1 MDSALIPTLSHVP
14 GPTDALGSGA
24 RGAEAPEGAVQTRA
38 VGWGRGMRPA
48 GWVLSAESRS
58 TSGSAEGPR
67 RRSAPLCKASPRAE
81 PREES
86 EGTAPHA
93 CACAE
98 VCSGLRRRPEGLG
111 GDRAT

>member
-1 MDSALIPTLSHVP
+1 M
-14 GPTDALGSGA
+14 
-24 RGAEAPEGAVQTRA
+24 QTRA

-98 VCSGLRRRPEGLG
+98 VCSGLRRWAEGLG

>member
-1 MDSALIPTLSHVP
+1 M
-14 GPTDALGSGA
+14 
-24 RGAEAPEGAVQTRA
+24 QTRA

-86 EGTAPHA
+86 EGTARTPA
-93 CACAE
+93 PAQRSAAAFGGGRRGLVATGRRE
-98 VCSGLRRRPEGLG
+98 ASLGSGLVPYPDPLIR
-111 GDRAT
+111 